1 MQTIEQPFSYQ
12 SVPLLPLMPC
22 IMMSK
27 RMSLWGTS
35 NNLMAA
41 SDADYVSDIL
51 YSIEIINFII
61 YT

>member
-1 MQTIEQPFSYQ
+1 
-12 SVPLLPLMPC
+12 
-22 IMMSK
+22 MMSK